1 MSQGNG
7 DLVGRVRGAAQ
18 TYRRGDDRPLGGYVL
33 VMAVFAALVAG
44 AAGLVTARGRRL
56 PELGPQDLLLLATGT
71 HKLSRLLAKDPV
83 TSPIRAP
90 KAWSRV
96 RPTEHRDLMTGPSQR
111 AHREGAPHS
120 GTAGMNNDPH
130 AHDVLTDDRFG
141 AQVGRLL
148 GPPRARATR
157 PAGTN
162 FGRRVMRPVADGIP
176 RHRDPD
182 LRRWFTPDWPSTACG
197 AASRPG

>member
-18 TYRRGDDRPLGGYVL
+18 TYRRGEDRPLGGYVL

-90 KAWSRV
+90 FTRY
-96 RPTEHRDLMTGPSQR
+96 
-111 AHREGAPHS
+111 S
-120 GTAGMNNDPH
+120 GTGGPAEVMEEVQTGSGARHAIGELITCPFCLDLWIATGFMFGFVFAPRLTRLVAGTFT
-130 AHDVLTDDRFG
+130 ALAG
-141 AQVGRLL
+141 ADFLQLAY
-148 GPPRARATR
+148 ARAQQ
-157 PAGTN
+157 
-162 FGRRVMRPVADGIP
+162 
-176 RHRDPD
+176 
-182 LRRWFTPDWPSTACG
+182 
-197 AASRPG
+197 AATGG

>member
-1 MSQGNG
+1 
-7 DLVGRVRGAAQ
+7 
-18 TYRRGDDRPLGGYVL
+18 
-33 VMAVFAALVAG
+33 
-44 AAGLVTARGRRL
+44 
-56 PELGPQDLLLLATGT
+56 
-71 HKLSRLLAKDPV
+71 
-83 TSPIRAP
+83 
-90 KAWSRV
+90 
-96 RPTEHRDLMTGPSQR
+96 
-111 AHREGAPHS
+111 
-120 GTAGMNNDPH
+120 MNNDPH

-182 LRRWFTPDWPSTACG
+182 LRRLAFHGLRRSLETWMIAVTSPKRSLL
-197 AASRPG
+197 